1 MYTLDSEA
9 PASEDRDGFDSY
21 IRRETTINTRDLPTT
36 GRVLAEDDM
45 MDEMLRA
52 RRGAFAGIVAFARRM
67 AWGRRRL
74 SCGLCVKA
82 LTPRSSLPTPLKTH
96 SQEKDIPPIRE
107 LAILKELSQS
117 H

>member
-9 PASEDRDGFDSY
+9 PASEDKDSFAIY
-21 IRRETTINTRDLPTT
+21 IKRETAINSRDLPTT

-96 SQEKDIPPIRE
+96 SQEIDIPPNTVMR
-107 LAILKELSQS
+107 ILG